1 MDAFIGKL
9 QPDGQVKYI
18 SVTHG
23 GTFDTAGMCLKIF
36 YTNEKRIDDLLSLG
50 SLYRLGP
57 SPYGKYV
64 DNSNDKIHC
73 DAYIRDNGNKPKGYR
88 AETCSQET
96 FFQLRECVYLYQD
109 GNWLMKVKDGTVNIS
124 DIRYMHYAVH
134 KTGSTLIGLE
144 VKAVDVE
151 HGGLKTVDVRE
162 LQNWPALVA
171 KANENETTLFVF
183 RANRLIA
190 TLSSKKK
197 ITN

>member
-1 MDAFIGKL
+1 MNAYIGKL

-18 SVTHG
+18 SVTYDG
-23 GTFDTAGMCLKIF
+23 AFDTVGMCLKNF

-50 SLYRLGP
+50 NLYTLGP

-88 AETCSQET
+88 AETCNPET
-96 FFQLRECVYLYQD
+96 FFQLGECAYLYQED
-109 GNWLMKVKDGTVNIS
+109 NWIMKVESGAVNIS
-124 DIRYMHYAVH
+124 DIRYMHNAVH
-134 KTGSTLIGLE
+134 KTGSTLMGLE
-144 VKAVDVE
+144 VKAVDAE
-151 HGGLKTVDVRE
+151 HGGLKTVNVRE
-162 LQNWPALVA
+162 LQNWSALVA
-171 KANENETTLFVF
+171 KANEDEATLFVF

-190 TLSSKKK
+190 TLPPNKQ

>member
-1 MDAFIGKL
+1 MNAYIGKL

-18 SVTHG
+18 SVTYDG
-23 GTFDTAGMCLKIF
+23 AFDTVGMCLKNF

-50 SLYRLGP
+50 NLYTLGP

-88 AETCSQET
+88 AETCNPET
-96 FFQLRECVYLYQD
+96 FFQLGECAYLYQED
-109 GNWLMKVKDGTVNIS
+109 NWIMKVESGAVNIS
-124 DIRYMHYAVH
+124 DIRYMHNAVH
-134 KTGSTLIGLE
+134 KTGSTLMGLE
-144 VKAVDVE
+144 VKAVDAE
-151 HGGLKTVDVRE
+151 HGGLKTVNVRE

-171 KANENETTLFVF
+171 KANEDEATLFVF

-190 TLSSKKK
+190 TLPPNKQ

>member
-1 MDAFIGKL
+1 MNAYIGKL

-18 SVTHG
+18 SVTYDG
-23 GTFDTAGMCLKIF
+23 AFDTVGMCLKNF

-50 SLYRLGP
+50 NLYTLGP

-88 AETCSQET
+88 AETCNPET
-96 FFQLRECVYLYQD
+96 FFQLGECAYLYQKD
-109 GNWLMKVKDGTVNIS
+109 NWIMKVKGGAVNIS
-124 DIRYMHYAVH
+124 DIRYMHNAVH
-134 KTGSTLIGLE
+134 KTGSTLMGLE
-144 VKAVDVE
+144 VKAVDAE
-151 HGGLKTVDVRE
+151 HGGLKTVNVRE
-162 LQNWPALVA
+162 LQNWSALVA
-171 KANENETTLFVF
+171 KANEDEATLFVF

-190 TLSSKKK
+190 TLPPNKQ